1 MGVQSDTLITTIV
14 PADRVN
20 SISGFMNTID
30 TDIISEI
37 AKVTYNSNEYTGAK
51 ISISGTGIEAF
62 IGYKSDDIHAELV
75 YIKKY
80 NTNDY
85 SDYITYDSYDTETEY
100 SEGDIVMYDGLC
112 YTCVEETTGEWDS
125 EKWSEFT
132 NNIINDLAKYDGGYY
147 KCIESYSG
155 GWDSAKWIEMNV
167 YLIEPTVA
175 ETLSTAAVGNI
186 SIYAYIHNKMVN
198 DKEQKCMIFCINE
211 MTNNKEGIEVSYI
224 KTADDK
230 FLVGYKLLNTDAG
243 NTKFNDIST
252 LSMQDI
258 NDISNTVYTYTNMF
272 PYEASANTIDFLGH
286 SYIVNGN
293 NVKTYTVDI
302 LRECSTVTLCSTV
315 SLIDKNYFAIGAH
328 CLAPLDEE

>member
-14 PADRVN
+14 PADRAN

-37 AKVTYNSNEYTGAK
+37 AKVTYSSSEYTGAK

-80 NTNDY
+80 DTNNY

-112 YTCVEETTGEWDS
+112 YTCIEETTGEWDS

-155 GWDSAKWIEMNV
+155 GWDSAKWLEMNV
-167 YLIEPTVA
+167 YLIEPTAV
-175 ETLSTAAVGNI
+175 STSSSAGVGDI
-186 SIYAYIHNKMVN
+186 SIYSYIHNKTIN
-198 DKEQKCMIFCINE
+198 DREQKCMVFCINE
-211 MTNNKEGIEVSYI
+211 VSNAKEGIEVSFI
-224 KTADDK
+224 KTIDDK
-230 FLVGYKLLNTDAG
+230 FLVGYKRLSNSSSHFD
-243 NTKFNDIST
+243 DIST

-272 PYEASANTIDFLGH
+272 PYVAAVNTIDFLGQA
-286 SYIVNGN
+286 YIVNGN
-293 NVKTYTVDI
+293 NVKSFEVDI
-302 LRECSTVTLCSTV
+302 LRECSTVTPLTTV
-315 SLIDKNYFAIGAH
+315 SLIDKNYLAIGAH